1 MDDDDFDL
9 ERYFNLHDTD
19 RDGLWSKTVSYM
31 DYEVTWNG
39 YLTQNGKTVFGQN
52 SYTWI

>member
-19 RDGLWSKTVSYM
+19 RDGLWSKTVSNIN
-31 DYEVTWNG
+31 YEDSK
-39 YLTQNGKTVFGQN
+39 QNGHMN
-52 SYTWI
+52 D